1 MTALPRAGERCKLKR
16 HLWPVK
22 CPLCVSKGMCQSK
35 VGKGNAL
42 DKLCKSDLNLSFG
55 PRSAGH
61 LKCGLKIHSQQ
72 GTLIIQTHKPRSKI
86 NMLMIY

>member
-35 VGKGNAL
+35 VGKRNAL
-42 DKLCKSDLNLSFG
+42 GKLCKSDLNLSFG
-55 PRSAGH
+55 PRSAGQ
-61 LKCGLKIHSQQ
+61 LKGELKIQSQQ
-72 GTLIIQTHKPRSKI
+72 TTLVKQDSGTPGS
-86 NMLMIY
+86 N